1 MKIFFKI
8 TLTTFLTAF
17 IFSTVTTLS
26 FAADDTNTQLDP
38 DCPQEYFYRG
48 YDYVMGNPV
57 VNGGDPGWRLPII
70 LNGQEALTCHWAQA
84 SGGYRYYETT
94 NELAYYKQLD
104 QKVTVF
110 EYIGEEDMLKPTA
123 FTGSADFEYQ
133 RRDVFDNDLINIQ
146 SEAWI
151 QQFDGM
157 IAPYP
162 GGYIFSPDFLSA
174 LAEFPVST
182 EELDW
187 FDKVKIFFTNYGT
200 HMMGKSSLGALWI
213 YESQF
218 TKENY
223 LELALTGD
231 LYVGLTAS
239 AEYYRS
245 NGASVAYESERNTK
259 ARLMVERYA
268 EKQRPISVGTQ
279 PPSDAHFTEFLGE
292 WDDVMEPIPTSFD
305 LNAISELLSA
315 DMFPND
321 PDIESK
327 RKVMEAGYRLYC
339 DSIANCH
346 IPVSLD

>member
-70 LNGQEALTCHWAQA
+70 HDGREALTCSWYPA
-84 SGGYRYYETT
+84 SGGSRHYETK
-94 NELAYYKQLD
+94 NELDYYKQLD
-104 QKVTVF
+104 RKVSVF
-110 EYIGEEDMLKPTA
+110 EYIDQEDFLKPTA
-123 FTGSADFEYQ
+123 FTGSAEFEYQ

-146 SEAWI
+146 SEAYA
-151 QQFDGM
+151 QPFDG
-157 IAPYP
+157 IIVPYS
-162 GGYIFSPDFLSA
+162 GYVFSPDFLSA
-174 LAEFPVST
+174 LAELPVST
-182 EELDW
+182 DEPDW
-187 FDKVKIFFTNYGT
+187 FNKVKHFFTNYGT
-200 HMMGKSSLGALWI
+200 HMIGKSSLGALWI
-213 YESQF
+213 YEAQF

-223 LELALTGD
+223 LTLALTGD

-245 NGASVAYESERNTK
+245 NGTSIVYESERDTK
-259 ARLMVERYA
+259 ARLMVEDYA
-268 EKQRPISVGTQ
+268 EKQHSISVGTQ
-279 PPSDAHFTEFLGE
+279 PPSSAHFLEFLGE
-292 WDDVMEPIPTSFD
+292 WDDVMKPIPTSFE
-305 LNAISELLSA
+305 LHAISTLLSTN
-315 DMFPND
+315 MFPND
-321 PDIESK
+321 PNIESK
-327 RKVMEAGYRLYC
+327 RKVMEAGYKLYC

-346 IPVSLD
+346 IPVSSE